1 MSDKPDYCVLCSQS
15 VDFKCPTCG
24 NDVFSKYRSQRP
36 FQSYVDQPDTTERV
50 RLAVQTIPWAM
61 PEKKGK

>member
-1 MSDKPDYCVLCSQS
+1 MSDREPHVYTPKHDMGRDCCLH
-15 VDFKCPTCG
+15 CG
-24 NDVFSKYRSQRP
+24 RP
-36 FQSYVDQPDTTERV
+36 FQSYVDQPDTAERK